1 MRCEPSEGAH
11 TSLVAIPRSHRPLL
25 PLTSV
30 ACLVALASALPACTA
45 ETQGLR
51 RSSGSNQTGQD
62 DGTND
67 DGQDDGTKPGG
78 TTPAPTGTGT
88 TTPPT
93 TDPPKPATNTKGSGG
108 PTGRNTLKSAG
119 NLSYILDVP
128 AAAPAKPRGLL
139 VALHGSGASNYTSF
153 VDMMSAVASKYD
165 LIRVSVL
172 APNGQ
177 GWNEGGSA
185 AQSNAADLLHRL
197 VQDDLFKKYDI
208 ETTKVFFTGQSSGG
222 GFLSTHFLPLHA
234 KDYRG
239 GAFMQCGAAPP
250 AVTFAPDAA
259 TKAGL
264 KLHFEITTGD
274 TIWPTSFQ
282 NAVTAY
288 TNAGMTLTKQ
298 DTKPGGHCAF
308 DQQAVVQAHID
319 AMLPK

>member
-1 MRCEPSEGAH
+1 MANRSTILFVAG
-11 TSLVAIPRSHRPLL
+11 LVVLSF
-25 PLTSV
+25 V
-30 ACLVALASALPACTA
+30 LPACSA
-45 ETQGLR
+45 EVQPVTR
-51 RSSGSNQTGQD
+51 ASKKKTPTEQTDDGDDD
-62 DGTND
+62 DGT
-67 DGQDDGTKPGG
+67 GTG
-78 TTPAPTGTGT
+78 TGTTPTPAPTGTGT
-88 TTPPT
+88 GTPT
-93 TDPPKPATNTKGSGG
+93 TDPPKPATNTKGTGG
-108 PTGRNTLKSAG
+108 ATGRNTLKSAG
-119 NLSYILDVP
+119 GLSFMIDVP

-139 VALHGSGASNYTSF
+139 VALHGSGASNYQNF
-153 VDMMSAVASKYD
+153 LDMMSSVASKYD

-177 GWNEGGSA
+177 GWNEGGNT
-185 AQSNAADLLHRL
+185 AQANAADLLHRL
-197 VQDDLFKKYDI
+197 VQEDLFKKYDI

-250 AVTFAPDAA
+250 SVTFAPDAA

-274 TIWPTSFQ
+274 TIWPTSFK

-288 TNAGMTLTKQ
+288 TNAGMSLTKD

-308 DQQAVVQAHID
+308 DQQAVIQAHID